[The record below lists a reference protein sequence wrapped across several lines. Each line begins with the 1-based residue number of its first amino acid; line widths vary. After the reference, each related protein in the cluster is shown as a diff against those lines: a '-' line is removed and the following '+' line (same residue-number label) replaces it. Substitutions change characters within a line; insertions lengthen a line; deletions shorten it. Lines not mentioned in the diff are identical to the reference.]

1 MASRGQSLTI
11 AYVAWDTSANTG
23 KTGDVGNHTL
33 RWVKDGAS
41 SPPGN
46 SPSEVDA
53 TNAPGVYKIT
63 LSADEC
69 SCDVGVLAG
78 KSSTANVAIIPL
90 TVTFEQT
97 ANQIADAVLARDVD
111 PGTQLRGEP
120 SHVGLGPLDHRHH
133 LGRMAGKDEMILRV
147 LEGSLAL
154 VECVEEPSLCGKAD
168 NCPTREVW
176 GAVAR
181 AIDTILRS
189 VTLADLMCEP
199 AKLDEVLSSAGA

>member
-1 MASRGQSLTI
+1 MRLSTRSRYGARAMVELAKAYGGPPLMLQSI
-11 AYVAWDTSANTG
+11 AERQEISKKYLEQIFVP
-23 KTGDVGNHTL
+23 L
-33 RWVKDGAS
+33 RAAGLVRAIRGPSGGYLLSRA
-41 SPPGN
+41 
-46 SPSEVDA
+46 PSE
-53 TNAPGVYKIT
+53 IR
-63 LSADEC
+63 L
-69 SCDVGVLAG
+69 
-78 KSSTANVAIIPL
+78 
-90 TVTFEQT
+90 
-97 ANQIADAVLARDVD
+97 
-111 PGTQLRGEP
+111 GE
-120 SHVGLGPLDHRHH
+120 
-133 LGRMAGKDEMILRV
+133 ILRV